1 MTAIAP
7 IQTAQ
12 LQSQNS
18 VDGASS
24 AASRLSGHSKDSKG
38 DVKSNFQDFA
48 AGTFYKEMLK
58 SLRKMHGKPAYLDG
72 GQAEKIFEG
81 QLDQQVAEDLAHS
94 HGGQFSDGLYQAFL
108 HRTGSLHATA

>member
-1 MTAIAP
+1 MESTMTAIAS
-7 IQTAQ
+7 IQTSQ
-12 LQSQNS
+12 LRSQNS
-18 VDGASS
+18 VDAASS
-24 AASRLSGHSKDSKG
+24 AASRLSGHSHDSKG

-72 GQAEKIFEG
+72 GQAQKIFEG

-94 HGGQFSDGLYQAFL
+94 HGRQFADGLYQAFL
-108 HRTGSLHATA
+108 QRSGN